1 MPKNEK
7 HEQHCNDH
15 DHHEHRKDHLH
26 SQVAA
31 AFHQGRSTATLDII
45 STFLDK
51 PVVACYNSYHL
62 DRLAK
67 LSESTSANAPH
78 RLLAAVKEAF
88 TASSIITVASRDT
101 KQVRDQAVLASDTGL
116 DPVPQI
122 GSLPSAAAAFTSD
135 SDRIRSS
142 DDADLAVLSVGRSK
156 LDARFRIGFSKIYGH
171 TVQLNTEF
179 ITADSSSSSSSSSS
193 KKSNSSAT
201 SGYNKAL
208 MKKLESGT
216 YVFEKD
222 EMPYACVIE
231 KAWQGRLCE
240 ECLRPLPSEH
250 SKVVE
255 CPVCP
260 KEGSGGIDKRT
271 GTEAWLAN
279 EVTPAM
285 LAAAAALPSPRSPSP
300 SLSAQ
305 ISSPS
310 LGCAKFCS
318 QACFKTAWKN
328 WHGYEC
334 GFTKE
339 LDGLEQRTRLALRIY
354 WQNIVRHGVSNISSP
369 SPSSRLLSSKKNA
382 DAIDSLLADVTATS
396 LSLTESNNAPRI
408 KSEDGSDILLSQLCH
423 NFWQLDP
430 VRRVSFLMM
439 GYYLQQLLGLP
450 DGDSNGKD
458 TTIDLTAGSDGS
470 TDRDGGDVG
479 VAAAWE
485 LAYLQAMVQFNSF
498 AVKTQISESF
508 DSQESHESSSSE
520 GTNMTRMNDYAIGS
534 ALYLLAS
541 MFNHSCAPNAMVVF
555 GKDGCTLKQ
564 EPSSPRSFKQ
574 QQQQRRQK
582 RNGSP
587 PVTADPRVINV
598 VTNKALKVDPD
609 MPVLVEISY
618 GPQAGRMATE
628 ERKECLRRSHLFEC
642 NCSACNDR
650 YAEAVLKKIYKCP
663 ENGYSCRPLSETEKT
678 CPTCGAKIDIA
689 ARKKLHQLMS
699 RLIADS
705 QNPSLSHS
713 QRLALLKTLENAQSK
728 TFVDTCI
735 LYGNTCDQLAMV
747 YAESGDL
754 NKSIEWCK
762 KALKVVV
769 VHFPHDSIEVAQE
782 TLKLAGL
789 YFNNMQAKEAMKQVQ
804 IAIILYKGH
813 YGANSRHPDLLE
825 LYEMEKV
832 LRPHV

>member
-1 MPKNEK
+1 VRGERGIRYSAGQKKLKTGSVPQHPLVFFTLCFSPHSQPTTTVATAMPKNEK
-7 HEQHCNDH
+7 HEQGCNDH

-31 AFHQGRSTATLDII
+31 AFNKGRSTATLDII

-51 PVVACYNSYHL
+51 PVVACYNSHHL

-88 TASSIITVASRDT
+88 TASPIITVASRDT

-122 GSLPSAAAAFTSD
+122 GSLPSAAVTSTTSD
-135 SDRIRSS
+135 SDRTRSG
-142 DDADLAVLSVGRSK
+142 DDADLAVLPVGRSK

-171 TVQLNTEF
+171 TIQLNTEF
-179 ITADSSSSSSSSSS
+179 ITGDSCSSSSSSG
-193 KKSNSSAT
+193 KKSNSSAI
-201 SGYNKAL
+201 SGYNKAM

-222 EMPYACVIE
+222 EMPYACVID
-231 KAWQGRLCE
+231 KAWRGRLCE
-240 ECLRPLPSEH
+240 ECLRPLPSER

-260 KEGSGGIDKRT
+260 EEGSWGNDRRT

-285 LAAAAALPSPRSPSP
+285 VAAAATLPSPRSPSP
-300 SLSAQ
+300 SLSSQ
-305 ISSPS
+305 LSSPS
-310 LGCAKFCS
+310 LGRAKFCS
-318 QACFKTAWKN
+318 QTCFKTAWKN

-334 GFTKE
+334 GFTRE
-339 LDGLEQRTRLALRIY
+339 LDELEQRARLALRIY
-354 WQNIVRHGVSNISSP
+354 WQNIVRYGVSNISSP
-369 SPSSRLLSSKKNA
+369 SPSSRLLSAKKNV
-382 DAIDSLLADVTATS
+382 DAIDSLLADATAAS

-430 VRRVSFLMM
+430 IRRVSFLMM

-458 TTIDLTAGSDGS
+458 TTIDPTAGSS

-479 VAAAWE
+479 VATAWE

-508 DSQESHESSSSE
+508 DSQESSSSE

-564 EPSSPRSFKQ
+564 EPSPSSPQSFKQ

-582 RNGSP
+582 RNGSR

-609 MPVLVEISY
+609 VPVLVEISY
-618 GPQAGRMATE
+618 GPQGGRMATG

-650 YAEAVLKKIYKCP
+650 
-663 ENGYSCRPLSETEKT
+663 
-678 CPTCGAKIDIA
+678 
-689 ARKKLHQLMS
+689 
-699 RLIADS
+699 
-705 QNPSLSHS
+705 
-713 QRLALLKTLENAQSK
+713 
-728 TFVDTCI
+728 
-735 LYGNTCDQLAMV
+735 
-747 YAESGDL
+747 
-754 NKSIEWCK
+754 
-762 KALKVVV
+762 
-769 VHFPHDSIEVAQE
+769 
-782 TLKLAGL
+782 
-789 YFNNMQAKEAMKQVQ
+789 
-804 IAIILYKGH
+804 
-813 YGANSRHPDLLE
+813 
-825 LYEMEKV
+825 
-832 LRPHV
+832 

>member
-1 MPKNEK
+1 MPMNEK
-7 HEQHCNDH
+7 HEQRCNDH
-15 DHHEHRKDHLH
+15 DHHEHQKDHLH

-31 AFHQGRSTATLDII
+31 AFHQGPSAATLHII
-45 STFLDK
+45 STSLDK
-51 PVVACYNSYHL
+51 PAVECYNSYHL

-88 TASSIITVASRDT
+88 TVSPIITVASRDT

-122 GSLPSAAAAFTSD
+122 GSLPSAAVTFASD
-135 SDRIRSS
+135 LDRTRSS
-142 DDADLAVLSVGRSK
+142 NDTDLAVLSAGRSK
-156 LDARFRIGFSKIYGH
+156 LDARFRIGFSKMYGH

-179 ITADSSSSSSSSSS
+179 IIGDSSGSSSSS
-193 KKSNSSAT
+193 KTNTSST
-201 SGYNKAL
+201 ISGHNKAML
-208 MKKLESGT
+208 KKLESGT

-231 KAWQGRLCE
+231 NAWRGRLCE
-240 ECLRPLPSEH
+240 ECLRPLPSERP
-250 SKVVE
+250 KVVE
-255 CPVCP
+255 CPACP
-260 KEGSGGIDKRT
+260 EEGPDGNDRRM
-271 GTEAWLAN
+271 GTEAWVAN
-279 EVTPAM
+279 EVTPA
-285 LAAAAALPSPRSPSP
+285 LATAAATLPSPRSSSP
-300 SLSAQ
+300 SLSSQ
-305 ISSPS
+305 HSSPS
-310 LGCAKFCS
+310 LGRAKFCS

-354 WQNIVRHGVSNISSP
+354 WQNIVRYGVSKISSP
-369 SPSSRLLSSKKNA
+369 SPSPRLLSSKKNP
-382 DAIDSLLADVTATS
+382 DAIDSLLADATAAS

-430 VRRVSFLMM
+430 IRRVSFLMV

-458 TTIDLTAGSDGS
+458 TTIDPTAGSDGG

-498 AVKTQISESF
+498 AVKTQISESV
-508 DSQESHESSSSE
+508 DGQESSSSE

-564 EPSSPRSFKQ
+564 DPSSPQSFKQ
-574 QQQQRRQK
+574 QQQLRRQK
-582 RNGSP
+582 RNASRP
-587 PVTADPRVINV
+587 MTADPRVINV

-609 MPVLVEISY
+609 VPVLVEISY
-618 GPQAGRMATE
+618 GPQGGRMATE

-663 ENGYSCRPLSETEKT
+663 ENGDSCRPFSEKEKT

-689 ARKKLHQLMS
+689 ERKKLHQLMS

-754 NKSIEWCK
+754 KKSIEWCK
-762 KALKVVV
+762 KALKVVM

-782 TLKLAGL
+782 TFKLAGL

-804 IAIILYKGH
+804 IAITLYKNH